1 MVCGGNWAV
10 GGYAYSE
17 QARSAAHACFVR
29 RRATSEYRQP
39 RSGRSDGAFRPTGT
53 SPVLAGLLRH
63 IREGAL

>member
-39 RSGRSDGAFRPTGT
+39 HSGRSDGAFRPLVHRL
-53 SPVLAGLLRH
+53 S
-63 IREGAL
+63 